1 MHPFC
6 LPAPPPFSSF
16 AMQQK
21 CPSGTDVELVTPHGA
36 KHYPYLQL
44 HEGAPG
50 DIKKDGP
57 DTTAMAWSFLE
68 DKSI

>member
-1 MHPFC
+1 
-6 LPAPPPFSSF
+6 
-16 AMQQK
+16 MQQK